1 LQAKETIHL
10 PTTVLLRKV
19 KQNTCDEELQHMA
32 KTRSTHGIS
41 LHTVA
46 ALSALFFT
54 SQPGRADDLSARIVG
69 GEKVTDLNDPVFK
82 HSARLLIQAKILAAK
97 GVPAEVVDRNV
108 SWRCSAA
115 IVAES
120 ALITAAHCLPDSIPL
135 KDASTSFYR
144 APVEITRIEAFFGL
158 SPRNDNFWGLPHSHY
173 VRHPDYRDNWYEV
186 VRDPWNPPNP
196 VNDVGLI
203 FLQRPVPAGKTPVA
217 LAVPAKVLQSNTL
230 TMAGYGRSDPTNAVE
245 IPELRKVAVPFIK
258 SLINRADFFAGFG
271 DAVKPRRI
279 DNPKGACGGDSGGP
293 AFAAESPSSDSLV
306 LAGIVVRGPGDDS
319 GGCESSIT
327 ILTDVRQYNSWI
339 TEQLSP

>member
-1 LQAKETIHL
+1 
-10 PTTVLLRKV
+10 
-19 KQNTCDEELQHMA
+19 M
-32 KTRSTHGIS
+32 
-41 LHTVA
+41 
-46 ALSALFFT
+46 
-54 SQPGRADDLSARIVG
+54 
-69 GEKVTDLNDPVFK
+69 
-82 HSARLLIQAKILAAK
+82 
-97 GVPAEVVDRNV
+97 
-108 SWRCSAA
+108 
-115 IVAES
+115 
-120 ALITAAHCLPDSIPL
+120 
-135 KDASTSFYR
+135 
-144 APVEITRIEAFFGL
+144 
-158 SPRNDNFWGLPHSHY
+158 
-173 VRHPDYRDNWYEV
+173 
-186 VRDPWNPPNP
+186 
-196 VNDVGLI
+196 
-203 FLQRPVPAGKTPVA
+203 A